1 MTGSA
6 LKGSRAGLL
15 HSRKDRDLNPSITV
29 EALDSVLAE
38 LERVEKTAEF
48 SQDVGKWFE
57 YMCGGTLWSKQA
69 EIANAIQTNKN
80 VAIKAG
86 HGVGKSFLTAVLICH
101 WVDVHY
107 PNCFVATTAPS
118 VSQIG
123 AIIWREVRRM
133 YALIEKRY
141 NEGIIDHKLPGK
153 INQDNKNNEWKSPD
167 GQLIGFGRKPPE
179 NKEDDSF
186 QGIHD
191 GYVLAIADEA
201 VGVSGELID
210 ALGNITSN
218 EDSRRLLICNPTNP
232 ASYIGKL
239 FREKNE
245 AWYLDTIS
253 VFDSPNFT
261 DERFQLD
268 KEVLKKLTGP
278 QYVEDKKKEYGE
290 NSARYKSRVLGEFA
304 FDVGNA
310 LIQPEDIAKAIDTEI
325 LPTTQ
330 PAVMGVDVASYGE
343 DHSVAYMNQGG
354 RLRFLEAWD
363 QSNAM
368 QTANRIH
375 RLAMDN
381 GIRQVRIDAG
391 GFGGAIVDL
400 VRNLAYEEEN
410 ATYTIVAM
418 YGQAASPDKRRWINT
433 RAFWWDKFRLL
444 CREGELDMDPGCP
457 KSETLQDELMSVEYK
472 IANSGGLQIESKEE
486 MRRRGFKSPDYAD
499 AAIYAMADL
508 SWLDNDPLAHLKN
521 GEELALNLDQFE
533 EDWAVALDW

>member
-1 MTGSA
+1 ME
-6 LKGSRAGLL
+6 L
-15 HSRKDRDLNPSITV
+15 DRQ
-29 EALDSVLAE
+29 AQ
-38 LERVEKTAEF
+38 TATFRE
-48 SQDVGKWFE
+48 DVGKWYE
-57 YMCGGTLWSKQA
+57 YMCGGSLWSKQA
-69 EIANAIQTNKN
+69 EIANALRTNKN

-86 HGVGKSFLTAVLICH
+86 HGVGKSLLSAVLICH

-123 AIIWREVRRM
+123 AILWREVRRI

-153 INQDNKNNEWKSPD
+153 INQDNKNNEWKAAD

-218 EDSRRLLICNPTNP
+218 ENSRRLLICNPTNP
-232 ASYIGKL
+232 ASYVGKL

-261 DERFQLD
+261 DERHHLP
-268 KEVLKKLTGP
+268 KEILEKLTGP

-290 NSARYKSRVLGEFA
+290 NSARYKSRVQGEFA

-310 LIQPEDIAKAIDTEI
+310 LIQPEDIA
-325 LPTTQ
+325 
-330 PAVMGVDVASYGE
+330 PALDAKVVPMPSDVPCMGVDVAAYGE
-343 DHSVAYMNQGG
+343 DHSVAYLNHGG

-368 QTANRIH
+368 QTASHIH
-375 RLAMDN
+375 RLAQDN
-381 GIRQVRIDAG
+381 GVRQVRIDAA
-391 GFGGAIVDL
+391 GFGGAVADL
-400 VRNLAYEEEN
+400 VMQLASEN
-410 ATYTIVAM
+410 GSTYSVVRM
-418 YGQAASPDKRRWINT
+418 YGQAASPDKKQWVNA
-433 RAFWWDKFRLL
+433 RAYWWDKFRTMS
-444 CREGELDMDPGCP
+444 RSGKIDIDPNDE
-457 KSETLQDELMSVEYK
+457 KTETLQDELMSVEYK
-472 IANSGGLQIESKEE
+472 MGTSGGIQIESKEE
-486 MRRRGFKSPDYAD
+486 MRRRGFKSPDFAD
-499 AAIYAMADL
+499 AAIYASADL
-508 SWLDNDPLAHLKN
+508 TWLEENPLANLQN
-521 GEELALNLDQFE
+521 GQEIALDLDQFE
-533 EDWAVALDW
+533 DDWATALAW

>member
-1 MTGSA
+1 MNH
-6 LKGSRAGLL
+6 L
-15 HSRKDRDLNPSITV
+15 ITSQ
-29 EALDSVLAE
+29 ALDGVLSE
-38 LERVEKTAEF
+38 LDRQAQTAKFEKDIEAWYT
-48 SQDVGKWFE
+48 
-57 YMCGGTLWSKQA
+57 YMCGGQLWSKQA
-69 EIANAIQTNKN
+69 SICNALVDNKN
-80 VAIKAG
+80 VAVKAG

-107 PNCFVATTAPS
+107 PQCFVATTAPS

-133 YALIEKRY
+133 YALIDKRY
-141 NEGIIDHKLPGK
+141 KAGLIDHKLPGK

-218 EDSRRLLICNPTNP
+218 ENSRRLLICNPTNP

-261 DERFQLD
+261 EERHNLP
-268 KEVLKKLTGP
+268 EHILANLTGP

-310 LIQPEDIAKAIDTEI
+310 LIQPEDIMPALDKQIEP
-325 LPTTQ
+325 LPSDK
-330 PAVMGVDVASYGE
+330 PFIGVDVASYGG
-343 DHSVAYMNQGG
+343 DHSVAYLYHGG
-354 RLRFLEAWD
+354 RLRFLNAWD
-363 QSNAM
+363 QANAM
-368 QTANRIH
+368 QSSTIIH
-375 RLAMDN
+375 RLSQES
-381 GIRQVRIDAG
+381 GVTQCRIDAG
-391 GFGGAIVDL
+391 GFGGAIADMVSE
-400 VRNLAYEEEN
+400 LAGN
-410 ATYTIVAM
+410 QYTVIRM
-418 YGQAASPDKRRWINT
+418 FGQAASPDKKQWANA
-433 RAFWWDKFRLL
+433 RAYWWDKFRTMS
-444 CREGELDMDPGCP
+444 RSSQIDIDPNCE

-472 IANSGGLQIESKEE
+472 IAPGGGVQIESKEE
-486 MRRRGFKSPDYAD
+486 MRRRGFKSPDFAD
-499 AAIYAMADL
+499 AAIYASADL
-508 SWLDNDPLAHLKN
+508 TWLEEDPLAHLSN
-521 GEELALNLDQFE
+521 GDQVGVDLAQFD
-533 EDWAVALDW
+533 EDWAMALDW